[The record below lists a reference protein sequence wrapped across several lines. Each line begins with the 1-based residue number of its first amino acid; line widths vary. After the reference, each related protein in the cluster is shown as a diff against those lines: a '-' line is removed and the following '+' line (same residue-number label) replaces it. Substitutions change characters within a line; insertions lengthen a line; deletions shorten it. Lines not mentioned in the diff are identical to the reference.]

1 MPESYASAHGATVE
15 ESGKILPRV
24 FVCLS
29 RVRFGSGSRSCL
41 VEARLVPLEVGASTA
56 VSDVESTKETVEA
69 AAAEAKSAAEA
80 AAKSAVP
87 VVPGN
92 TTLETSATKPTSG
105 A

>member
-1 MPESYASAHGATVE
+1 ME

-24 FVCLS
+24 LVSPS
-29 RVRFGSGSRSCL
+29 RGRFGSRL
-41 VEARLVPLEVGASTA
+41 VEARLVPLEAGASTA

-69 AAAEAKSAAEA
+69 
-80 AAKSAVP
+80 KSAVLHAVAP

-92 TTLETSATKPTSG
+92 TMLETPATKPTSG